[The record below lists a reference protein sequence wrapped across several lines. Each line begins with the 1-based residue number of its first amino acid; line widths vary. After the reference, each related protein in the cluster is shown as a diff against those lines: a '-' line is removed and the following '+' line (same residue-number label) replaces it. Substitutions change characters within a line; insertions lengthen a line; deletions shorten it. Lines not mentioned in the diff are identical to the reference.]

1 MKAIFTA
8 LVCALALMFSPF
20 GVQAQSGVTVTRQG
34 NTFVQVTTKGGKS
47 SAQQTKYTYEVGGK
61 KYPIFITKNG
71 RCFINKVSSK
81 SGKEYKYYLDEET
94 SKTIAKEMGITY
106 VPKQQT
112 KQK

>member
-1 MKAIFTA
+1 M
-8 LVCALALMFSPF
+8 LVVLIASFSMP
-20 GVQAQSGVTVTRQG
+20 VMAQAQVTRQG
-34 NTFVQVTTKGGKS
+34 NTFVQVSTKSGKS

-106 VPKQQT
+106 VPKQP
-112 KQK
+112 KSQK